1 MVIVIVLV
9 EAHLAEDMNDHQASV
24 ALRGVSVGHDLNSA
38 QIEVSARVVEESAPT
53 EGRVRLSEESVHR
66 VVAVLRTVLSG
77 SHALNHQIV
86 HQAASNVEIDHSQVQ
101 ENFLKNVRD
110 IINKY
115 DLW

>member
-1 MVIVIVLV
+1 MGRPMNYGRLNQRDLV
-9 EAHLAEDMNDHQASV
+9 RE
-24 ALRGVSVGHDLNSA
+24 RPPRHDLNSA
-38 QIEVSARVVEESAPT
+38 QIAESARVVEERAPT

-101 ENFLKNVRD
+101 ENFLKNVRV